1 MAVQRKLGYGLVK
14 LHNSVTSADGT
25 TLTTT
30 ETWTG
35 PYQQLGILQNSVFQ
49 KVKAT
54 SLTPS
59 SGGDGVLTITREQI
73 TDKPE
78 VPKVTTIE
86 VIWQELRLP
95 VEQHPYFS
103 DMTGSQIAIVKEAA
117 ANGVYSGFGGIDGLA
132 GVEAYKLAEL
142 YEQGHTEYNTG
153 VPVVRRTITGNAGD
167 LTAGNA
173 WFRDTPP
180 LVPAG
185 DWEWLKSA
193 DNRRREGNSYTQIEE
208 WIGGKNLS
216 PILYP

>member
-35 PYQQLGILQNSVFQ
+35 PYPQLGILQNSVFQ

-95 VEQHPYFS
+95 VEQHPHFS
-103 DMTGSQIAIVKEAA
+103 DMTSEQIGIVKDAV
-117 ANGVYSGFGGIDGLA
+117 ANGVYAGFDFSGPAAD
-132 GVEAYKLAEL
+132 EAYDLATL
-142 YEQGHTEYNTG
+142 YREGHTEYNTG